1 MKFLRDKARRELGDD
16 VVLFTTDGDGDGYL
30 KCGTLPDV
38 YATVDFGVTC
48 RPIIIYKHI
57 NVKCNKFL
65 IFFKFL
71 KSLCLKRV
79 NAVFML
85 VTCTFKL

>member
-1 MKFLRDKARRELGDD
+1 LAKQELGDD

-48 RPIIIYKHI
+48 KHLRVQYCLKLFI
-57 NVKCNKFL
+57 FCLGCFKDTL
-65 IFFKFL
+65 IFCL
-71 KSLCLKRV
+71 SL
-79 NAVFML
+79 NSSAS
-85 VTCTFKL
+85 